1 MGERSEG
8 SVRAGGLLFSVFSA
22 HSACAMRH
30 CIDIIKIQ
38 AQQRNVIKHLG
49 FSPHDTLV
57 WVVGTD
63 SASSASSNEDCD
75 KKGFIRSVLFSP
87 WDLPFLMTGHG
98 ASKHLSQI
106 EPAGVLNTKR
116 LSVSS
121 ALYLS
126 LAFVPCNV
134 CT

>member
-8 SVRAGGLLFSVFSA
+8 SVRAGGFLFSVFSA

-106 EPAGVLNTKR
+106 EPAGVLNAKHLRFKR
-116 LSVSS
+116 
-121 ALYLS
+121 ALS
-126 LAFVPCNV
+126 LARFRSL
-134 CT
+134 

>member
-1 MGERSEG
+1 
-8 SVRAGGLLFSVFSA
+8 VRAGGFLFSVFSA

-106 EPAGVLNTKR
+106 EPAGVLNAKHLRFKR
-116 LSVSS
+116 
-121 ALYLS
+121 ALS
-126 LAFVPCNV
+126 LARFRSL
-134 CT
+134 